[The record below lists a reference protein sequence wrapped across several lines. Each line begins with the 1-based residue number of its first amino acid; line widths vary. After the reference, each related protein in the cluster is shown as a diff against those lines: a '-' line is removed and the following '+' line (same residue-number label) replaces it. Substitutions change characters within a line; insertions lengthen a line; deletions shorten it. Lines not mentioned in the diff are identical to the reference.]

1 MTSRAE
7 QKRRT
12 RQALMDAALNQLGQ
26 DKHFTSL
33 SLREVTREAG
43 IAPTSFYR
51 HFHDLEELGLA
62 LVDEAG
68 VALRQ
73 LMRQARQRI
82 AKNGGVIDTS
92 LNTFFEFL
100 NENPNLFRL
109 LLRERTGVSARFRNA
124 IQAEIEHFI
133 AELTADLSGFGEGTN
148 RALRQPRLAAEA
160 IVIIVF
166 HGGNEALDNPEENI
180 PLLKQRLAGQLRII
194 LSGARADQA
203 R

>member
-12 RQALMDAALNQLGQ
+12 RQNLMDAALNQLGQ
-26 DKHFTSL
+26 DKHFAGL
-33 SLREVTREAG
+33 SLREVAREAG
-43 IAPTSFYR
+43 VAPTSFYR

-82 AKNGGVIDTS
+82 AKNGGVIETS

-124 IQAEIEHFI
+124 VQAEIEHFI
-133 AELTADLSGFGEGTN
+133 TELTADLSGFGGDTN
-148 RALRQPRLAAEA
+148 RALKQPRLAAEA

-166 HGGNEALDNPEENI
+166 HGGSEALDNPEENI
-180 PLLKQRLAGQLRII
+180 PHLKQRLAGQLRII
-194 LSGARADQA
+194 LTGARADQS